1 MDGLEGNWELH
12 LRGNLKG
19 YEGWLERVCPAGVRG
34 RLKVHGLVVNEE
46 LLSRIAEHDI
56 GYAGELGEPPS
67 RNLTI
72 TNKFFQYLQG
82 GLVVIASETAGQKE
96 AAKEAGEAVF
106 VFPLQKPGELRV
118 GLEQLFNSP
127 ELLHARKQESWAAGS
142 RLSWEAERLRNK
154 IKS

>member
-1 MDGLEGNWELH
+1 M
-12 LRGNLKG
+12 
-19 YEGWLERVCPAGVRG
+19 
-34 RLKVHGLVVNEE
+34 KVHGLVENEE

-56 GYAGELGEPPS
+56 GFAGELGEPPS

-106 VFPLQKPGELRV
+106 VFPLHKPGELRV
-118 GLEQLFNSP
+118 SLEQLFNSP
-127 ELLHARKQESWAAGS
+127 ELLHARKRQSWAAGG
-142 RLSWEAERLRNK
+142 RLSWEAESQKLVPGLFSK
-154 IKS
+154 

>member
-1 MDGLEGNWELH
+1 
-12 LRGNLKG
+12 
-19 YEGWLERVCPAGVRG
+19 VTG
-34 RLKVHGLVVNEE
+34 RLKVHGLVENEV

-56 GYAGELGEPPS
+56 GFCGEPKFPANK
-67 RNLTI
+67 NLTI
-72 TNKFFQYLQG
+72 SNKFFQYLQA
-82 GLVVIASETAGQKE
+82 GLAVIASETAGQKE